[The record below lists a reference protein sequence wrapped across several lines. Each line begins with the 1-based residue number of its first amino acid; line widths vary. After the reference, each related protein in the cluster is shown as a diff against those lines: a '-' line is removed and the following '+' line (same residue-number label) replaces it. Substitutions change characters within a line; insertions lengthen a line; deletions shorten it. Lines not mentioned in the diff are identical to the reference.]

1 MAEGLFLFTNFLLQI
16 TMSGIRSGALYNARG
31 SIRGIKK
38 KKKGSW
44 LNVLVI
50 KFTWYTITMIPALEL
65 IRPACNVVTPCWQL
79 VGPVRAV
86 SFAVAHP
93 AFVYAREIVVTVEVF
108 VLVAMA
114 WSFAVRILK
123 RFRKSFTLRRPFLYA
138 GRFVIFCTLG
148 GSLRFCDVD
157 TQRIRRWKLTEAN
170 TVSRVC

>member
-1 MAEGLFLFTNFLLQI
+1 
-16 TMSGIRSGALYNARG
+16 MSGIRSGALYNARG

-38 KKKGSW
+38 KRGSW

-86 SFAVAHP
+86 SFAVAYP

-123 RFRKSFTLRRPFLYA
+123 RFRKSFTLRHPFLYA

-157 TQRIRRWKLTEAN
+157 TQRIRRWELTEAN